1 MKYRVSLLP
10 ESRKKQINARNSIKK
25 ITSVSL
31 ICLAVLGAFLAVV
44 LVVVLFANS
53 QLKEAKKLDDQCLAE
68 IEQLSSYRDIHSA
81 LQQKVNL
88 FDKIQVKEP
97 QLYNFIVEWS
107 NINHP
112 GVSIDSIECSNWKT
126 DRLCTIVGSCD
137 SRDEYLAYEKSLSK
151 ITGVV
156 SVSCVSYNTNVGG
169 DETDPATFTISVS
182 VEGGVQVVET
192 TTAATTEATTQ
203 AQ

>member
-1 MKYRVSLLP
+1 MKYKVSLLP

-44 LVVVLFANS
+44 LAVVLFANS
-53 QLKEAKKLDDQCLAE
+53 QLKEAQKLDNECLAE

-88 FDKIQVKEP
+88 FEKIQVKEP
-97 QLYNFIVEWS
+97 YLYNFIVEWS

-112 GVSIDSIECSNWKT
+112 GVSVESIECSNWKT
-126 DRLCTIVGSCD
+126 DRLCTIVGTCD
-137 SRDEYLAYEKSLSK
+137 SRDQYLAYEKSLSK
-151 ITGVV
+151 ITGVT
-156 SVSCVSYNTNVGG
+156 SVSCVSYKSNVGG
-169 DETDPATFTISVS
+169 DETDPATFTISIA
-182 VEGGVQVVET
+182 VEGSVAVVED
-192 TTAATTEATTQ
+192 TTAAQ
-203 AQ
+203 

>member
-1 MKYRVSLLP
+1 MKYKVSLLP

-44 LVVVLFANS
+44 FAVNLYANS
-53 QLKEAKKLDDQCLAE
+53 QLKEAEKLDNQCLAE
-68 IEQLSSYRDIHSA
+68 IEKLSSYRDIHSA

-112 GVSIDSIECSNWKT
+112 GVSIDSIECTNWKT

-137 SRDEYLAYEKSLSK
+137 SRDEYLAYEKALSK

-156 SVSCVSYNTNVGG
+156 SVSCVSYKTNVGG

-192 TTAATTEATTQ
+192 TTAAITEATTT

>member
-1 MKYRVSLLP
+1 MKYKVSLLP

-31 ICLAVLGAFLAVV
+31 IALGVLVAF
-44 LVVVLFANS
+44 LVVVFAVALFANS
-53 QLKEAKKLDDQCLAE
+53 QLKEAEQLDKECQAE

-97 QLYNFIVEWS
+97 YLYNFIVEWS

-112 GVSIDSIECSNWKT
+112 GVSVESIECTNWKT
-126 DRLCTIVGSCD
+126 DRLCTIVGTCD
-137 SRDEYLAYEKSLSK
+137 SREQYLAYEKELAK
-151 ITGVV
+151 ITGVA
-156 SVSCVSYNTNVGG
+156 SVSCVSYNSNVGG
-169 DETDPATFTISVS
+169 DETDLATFTISVS
-182 VEGGVQVVET
+182 VEGGTPIVET
-192 TTAATTEATTQ
+192 TVATTEATTA

>member
-1 MKYRVSLLP
+1 VKYKVSLLP

-44 LVVVLFANS
+44 LAVVLFANS
-53 QLKEAKKLDDQCLAE
+53 QLKEAEKLDNQCLAE

-97 QLYNFIVEWS
+97 YLYNFIVEWS

-137 SRDEYLAYEKSLSK
+137 SRSEYLAYEEALSK
-151 ITGVV
+151 ITGVA

-182 VEGGVQVVET
+182 VEGGVQVVED
-192 TTAATTEATTQ
+192 TTAATTEATTA

>member
-1 MKYRVSLLP
+1 MKYKVSLLP

-31 ICLAVLGAFLAVV
+31 ICLAVLGAFL
-44 LVVVLFANS
+44 VVVGAVALFANS
-53 QLKEAKKLDDQCLAE
+53 QLKEAEKLDNQCLAE

-88 FDKIQVKEP
+88 FEKIQVKEP
-97 QLYNFIVEWS
+97 YLYNFIVEWS

-137 SRDEYLAYEKSLSK
+137 SRAEYLAYEEALSK
-151 ITGVV
+151 ITGVA
-156 SVSCVSYNTNVGG
+156 SVSCVGYKTNVGG

-182 VEGGVQVVET
+182 VEGGVQVVED
-192 TTAATTEATTQ
+192 TTAATTEATTA

>member
-1 MKYRVSLLP
+1 VKYKVSLLP

-44 LVVVLFANS
+44 VAVALFANS
-53 QLKEAKKLDDQCLAE
+53 QLKETEKLDNECLAE

-88 FDKIQVKEP
+88 FEKIQVKEP
-97 QLYNFIVEWS
+97 QLYSFIVEWS
-107 NINHP
+107 NITHP
-112 GVSIDSIECSNWKT
+112 GVSIDSIECTNWKT

-137 SRDEYLAYEKSLSK
+137 SRDEYLAYEKALSK
-151 ITGVV
+151 I
-156 SVSCVSYNTNVGG
+156 SGG
-169 DETDPATFTISVS
+169 NKKGIFLII
-182 VEGGVQVVET
+182 VEL
-192 TTAATTEATTQ
+192 TAFDIPEVLPNES
-203 AQ
+203 